1 MDSIQSV
8 SGIAQTQVQKYNV
21 DRVYSL
27 GDDGLKVQ
35 RTTYTVTLYDSNGIL
50 TSVTNSH
57 QINYLI

>member
-8 SGIAQTQVQKYNV
+8 SGIAQTQLQKYNV
-21 DRVYSL
+21 DRVYSR
-27 GDDGLKVQ
+27 GYHGHKVQ

>member
-21 DRVYSL
+21 DRDYSR
-27 GDDGLKVQ
+27 GDDGHKVQ

>member
-27 GDDGLKVQ
+27 GDDGHKVQ

>member
-21 DRVYSL
+21 DRVYSR
-27 GDDGLKVQ
+27 GDDGHKVQ
-35 RTTYTVTLYDSNGIL
+35 GTTYTVTLYDSNGIL